1 MFLEAS
7 TLQSLA
13 VVGAVGAIAGLIGGF
28 IASADNLV
36 GTLVMGII
44 GGIALSAIMR
54 IAGAP
59 AIYSV
64 GEEGFSLVWGA
75 VGGLVL
81 GFVVGRAG
89 GGA

>member
-28 IASADNLV
+28 LASADNLV
-36 GTLVMGII
+36 GTILMGII

-59 AIYSV
+59 TIYGIGS
-64 GEEGFSLVWGA
+64 EDFSLVWGG

-81 GFVVGRAG
+81 GYVVGRASG
-89 GGA
+89 S

>member
-13 VVGAVGAIAGLIGGF
+13 VAGGVGAIAGLVGGF
-28 IASADNLV
+28 IASADNLF
-36 GTLVMGII
+36 GTVLMGII

-59 AIYSV
+59 PIYAIGV
-64 GEEGFSLVWGA
+64 EEFSLVWAG
-75 VGGLVL
+75 VGGLIL
-81 GFVVGRAG
+81 GYVVGRSNA
-89 GGA
+89 

>member
-36 GTLVMGII
+36 GTVLMGII
-44 GGIALSAIMR
+44 GGIALSAITR

-59 AIYSV
+59 AIY
-64 GEEGFSLVWGA
+64 GIGAENFSLVWGA

-81 GFVVGRAG
+81 GYVVGRASG
-89 GGA
+89 R